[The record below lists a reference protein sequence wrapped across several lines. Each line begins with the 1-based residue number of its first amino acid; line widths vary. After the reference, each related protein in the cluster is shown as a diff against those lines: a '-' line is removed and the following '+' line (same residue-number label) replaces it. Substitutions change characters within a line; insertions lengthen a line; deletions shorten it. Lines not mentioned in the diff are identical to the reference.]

1 MATEERSRQ
10 RFENFTRALAL
21 LREALAIPEDEVSN
35 LEREGLV
42 QRFHY
47 TFELAWQVLADR
59 LEREGVAL
67 DVATPRRAVREAF
80 AAGLLAD
87 GQLWIDMIADRNR
100 TVHTYD
106 ETRLEAVVANVRA
119 RYFAALGD
127 YHARFAAEAV
137 EA

>member
-10 RFENFTRALAL
+10 RRESFARALDR
-21 LREALAIPEDEVSN
+21 LREALAIPGDEISDM
-35 LEREGLV
+35 EREALV

-47 TFELAWQVLADR
+47 TFDLAWQVLADD

-80 AAGLLAD
+80 AARLLTD
-87 GQLWIDMIADRNR
+87 GQLWLDMIADRNR

-119 RYFAALGD
+119 RYLAALEAL
-127 YHARFAAEAV
+127 HAGSAP
-137 EA
+137 

>member
-1 MATEERSRQ
+1 MTTEERSRQ
-10 RFENFTRALAL
+10 RFGNFTRALDL
-21 LREALAIPEDEVSN
+21 LREALAIPMDELSD

-47 TFELAWQVLADR
+47 TFELAWQVLADA
-59 LEREGVAL
+59 LEREGVVL

-80 AAGLLAD
+80 ATGLLDD
-87 GQLWIDMIADRNR
+87 GQLWIDMIEDRNR

-119 RYFAALGD
+119 RYLAAFEAL
-127 YHARFAAEAV
+127 HAGSAP
-137 EA
+137 

>member
-1 MATEERSRQ
+1 MTTEERSRQ
-10 RFENFTRALAL
+10 RFENFTRALDL
-21 LREALAIPEDEVSN
+21 LREALAIPKDDLSD

-67 DVATPRRAVREAF
+67 DMATPRRVVREAF
-80 AAGLLAD
+80 ATGVLDD
-87 GQLWIDMIADRNR
+87 GQLWMDMIEDRNR

-119 RYFAALGD
+119 RYFAAFEAL
-127 YHARFAAEAV
+127 HAGSAP
-137 EA
+137 

>member
-10 RFENFTRALAL
+10 RFENFTRALGL
-21 LREALAIPEDEVSN
+21 LREALAIPEDEMSD

-47 TFELAWQVLADR
+47 TFELAWQVLADG

-80 AAGLLAD
+80 AAGLLDD
-87 GQLWIDMIADRNR
+87 GQLWFDMIADRNR

-119 RYFAALGD
+119 RYLAAFEAL
-127 YHARFAAEAV
+127 HAESV
-137 EA
+137 P

>member
-10 RFENFTRALAL
+10 RFENFTRALGR
-21 LREALAIPEDEVSN
+21 LREALAIPEDEISDM
-35 LEREGLV
+35 ERESLV

-87 GQLWIDMIADRNR
+87 GQLWFDMIADRNR

-119 RYFAALGD
+119 RYLAAFEAL
-127 YHARFAAEAV
+127 RAEPV
-137 EA
+137 P

>member
-1 MATEERSRQ
+1 MTTEERSRQ
-10 RFENFTRALAL
+10 RFENFTRALGL
-21 LREALAIPEDEVSN
+21 LREALTFPVAELSD

-59 LEREGVAL
+59 LEHEGVAL
-67 DVATPRRAVREAF
+67 DVATPRSTVRAAF

-87 GQLWIDMIADRNR
+87 GELWIDMINDRNR

-119 RYFAALGD
+119 RYFAAFEAL
-127 YHARFAAEAV
+127 HAESAP
-137 EA
+137 

>member
-10 RFENFTRALAL
+10 RFENFTRALGR
-21 LREALAIPEDEVSN
+21 LREALAIPEGEMSD

-47 TFELAWQVLADR
+47 TFELAWQVLADG

-80 AAGLLAD
+80 AAGLLDD
-87 GQLWIDMIADRNR
+87 GQLWFDMIADRNR

-119 RYFAALGD
+119 RYLAAFEAL
-127 YHARFAAEAV
+127 HAESAP
-137 EA
+137 

>member
-1 MATEERSRQ
+1 MTTEERSRQ
-10 RFENFTRALAL
+10 RFENFTRALDR
-21 LREALAIPEDEVSN
+21 LREALAIPEDELSD

-59 LEREGVAL
+59 LEREGVVL
-67 DVATPRRAVREAF
+67 DMATPRRAVREAF
-80 AAGLLAD
+80 AAGLLDD
-87 GQLWIDMIADRNR
+87 GQIWFDMIEDRNR

-119 RYFAALGD
+119 RYFAAFEAL
-127 YHARFAAEAV
+127 HAGSAP
-137 EA
+137 

>member
-1 MATEERSRQ
+1 MTTEERSRQ
-10 RFENFTRALAL
+10 RFENFTRALDR
-21 LREALAIPEDEVSN
+21 LREALAIPEDEISD

-47 TFELAWQVLADR
+47 TFELARQVLVDT

-67 DVATPRRAVREAF
+67 DRPTPRRAVREAF
-80 AAGLLAD
+80 AFGLLDD
-87 GQLWIDMIADRNR
+87 GQLWIDMIEDRNR

-119 RYFAALGD
+119 RYFAAFEAL
-127 YHARFAAEAV
+127 HAESAP
-137 EA
+137 